1 MVHDDK
7 DGFVVKLASRTML
20 KVVYVTGKEDIE
32 GFHIIKVVPGKPTQ
46 RVVLSKFNFQQV
58 AAFLD
63 FISKKVDLKAI
74 TERRLRLS
82 DEDSLDA
89 DTVRRV
95 KTILSKEGGD
105 EIIRALIEEGILSS
119 SDIVNTA
126 YRKRELGKF
135 RRLLSES
142 ESWKLYAKKSAI
154 SGYSE
159 EKVWQYFFERNDW
172 IFGYGLE
179 YRFNGILQKEFHA
192 SETQADGSGGSIGDF
207 LMGDK
212 RFTTFVEIKKPSTP
226 LFGASVNRGNAWS
239 LSRDL
244 IDAVS
249 QILEHK
255 ASGQIRIET
264 QRLHDSQGQLITQR
278 AYDSKVLLI
287 IGDWGNVESANDN
300 EKRIKEKTFELY
312 RRDSR
317 NIKILTF
324 DELLER
330 AKFIVEHGEKRVV

>member
-1 MVHDDK
+1 
-7 DGFVVKLASRTML
+7 
-20 KVVYVTGKEDIE
+20 
-32 GFHIIKVVPGKPTQ
+32 
-46 RVVLSKFNFQQV
+46 
-58 AAFLD
+58 
-63 FISKKVDLKAI
+63 
-74 TERRLRLS
+74 
-82 DEDSLDA
+82 
-89 DTVRRV
+89 
-95 KTILSKEGGD
+95 
-105 EIIRALIEEGILSS
+105 
-119 SDIVNTA
+119 
-126 YRKRELGKF
+126 
-135 RRLLSES
+135 
-142 ESWKLYAKKSAI
+142 
-154 SGYSE
+154 
-159 EKVWQYFFERNDW
+159 
-172 IFGYGLE
+172 
-179 YRFNGILQKEFHA
+179 
-192 SETQADGSGGSIGDF
+192 
-207 LMGDK
+207 
-212 RFTTFVEIKKPSTP
+212 
-226 LFGASVNRGNAWS
+226 
-239 LSRDL
+239 L